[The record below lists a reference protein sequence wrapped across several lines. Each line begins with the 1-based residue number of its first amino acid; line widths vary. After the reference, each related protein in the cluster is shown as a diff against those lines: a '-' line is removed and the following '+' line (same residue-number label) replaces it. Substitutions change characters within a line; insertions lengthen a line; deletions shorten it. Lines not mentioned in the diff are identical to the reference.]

1 MTKHMRTPY
10 LHTLLALLFALNTGA
25 AIASETIHVVTDH
38 WSSYTEEDGT
48 GYYFDVLRAVF
59 PEPEYTLDL
68 KIMPYARSIAMVT
81 DGNADVVLGL
91 YKGEIPDAQISRYVI
106 ERDLVDALVSPA
118 LAATWKDV
126 NSLAGKNVVA
136 KIGYEFDAIT
146 DVKMDYSE
154 KANLLS
160 MLKMLGAGRVDAVL
174 DYEADITPALE
185 EAGLGP
191 EFKIINAVIGSDI
204 FFGFSATPKGKKL
217 QQQFNERFIV
227 LWDKKVIH
235 KLMEKNVGSAGS
247 LPLKQR

>member
-1 MTKHMRTPY
+1 MAKF
-10 LHTLLALLFALNTGA
+10 LHTTFAMLFAFNIGTA
-25 AIASETIHVVTDH
+25 FSAETIHVVTDH

-48 GYYFDVLRAVF
+48 GYYFDVLRAVY
-59 PEPEYTLDL
+59 PEPEYTLDI
-68 KIMPYARSIAMVT
+68 KIMPYARSIAMIM
-81 DGNADVVLGL
+81 DGNADIALGL
-91 YKGEIPDAQISRYVI
+91 YKGEIPDEQISKYVI
-106 ERDLVDALVSPA
+106 ERDLVDALVTPT
-118 LAATWKDV
+118 LAANWKDV

-185 EAGLGP
+185 EAGLGS

-204 FFGFSATPKGKKL
+204 FFGFSATPKGKEL
-217 QQQFNERFIV
+217 QKQFNERFIK

-235 KLMEKNVGSAGS
+235 QLMEKNVGSAGS
-247 LPLKQR
+247 LPPKQ